1 MTSDA
6 DGATRASRRWP
17 DRVDRRTVGDHGGAQ
32 PDAGPIGV
40 PVVDLH
46 DRLDVHGPTVAGRGQ
61 CPSTGARPIHSLG
74 SDLFPG
80 SSDGD
85 GRRVSST
92 TDLGAH
98 GERIAAAYLTDVG
111 LRLLDRNWR
120 CREGELDIVAREGD
134 ALVFCEVKTRRGT
147 GYGHPVEAVT
157 VTKQRR
163 LRVLA
168 QRWLAAHDEHAPD
181 LRFDVVGVLV
191 RPSQPALV
199 THLRA
204 AFS

>member
-1 MTSDA
+1 M
-6 DGATRASRRWP
+6 
-17 DRVDRRTVGDHGGAQ
+17 
-32 PDAGPIGV
+32 
-40 PVVDLH
+40 
-46 DRLDVHGPTVAGRGQ
+46 
-61 CPSTGARPIHSLG
+61 STTTELG
-74 SDLFPG
+74 SL
-80 SSDGD
+80 
-85 GRRVSST
+85 
-92 TDLGAH
+92 
-98 GERIAAAYLTDVG
+98 GERIAATYLTAAG

-134 ALVFCEVKTRRGT
+134 ALVFCEVKTRRGV
-147 GYGHPVEAVT
+147 GYGFPVEAVT
-157 VTKQRR
+157 VAKQRK

-191 RPSQPALV
+191 QPARPAQV